1 MVEYMENLSGSYST
15 FGLDPSSSVMY
26 LLGVE
31 LRRAALL
38 PPHLRLFLVLTPVTE
53 LVPDAVRQSF
63 FWVSLSSNASVK
75 SAPSAKTEKERGRG
89 EEKGLGSKTERQTER
104 GAGRGE
110 DDGLTDDGIVEVAQ
124 SQHDASQDGVGEVGL
139 DKDAPVHE
147 RVAHVGPGEVH
158 PGSHELRRVGGE
170 KGGRESVD
178 PPGEGGGAALSRT
191 RDVCVFSWGSPHN
204 LQSSLTFIM

>member
-1 MVEYMENLSGSYST
+1 MENLSGSYST

-75 SAPSAKTEKERGRG
+75 SAPSVKTEKGGRG
-89 EEKGLGSKTERQTER
+89 GEKGLGSETERQRQRQRE
-104 GAGRGE
+104 
-110 DDGLTDDGIVEVAQ
+110 GI
-124 SQHDASQDGVGEVGL
+124 
-139 DKDAPVHE
+139 
-147 RVAHVGPGEVH
+147 
-158 PGSHELRRVGGE
+158 RR
-170 KGGRESVD
+170 
-178 PPGEGGGAALSRT
+178 RT
-191 RDVCVFSWGSPHN
+191 HR
-204 LQSSLTFIM
+204 